1 MRSADVFFMKD
12 GKIVRHVGNP
22 DAAETFADLGISK

>member
-12 GKIVRHVGNP
+12 GRIVRHVGCP
-22 DAAETFADLGISK
+22 DATEALADLGLSQ

>member
-12 GKIVRHVGNP
+12 RKIVRHVGYP
-22 DAAETFADLGISK
+22 DPAEAFADLGISK